1 MRDEVTYST
10 TYPTDV
16 RSRYPHL
23 VLAQVHLSRR
33 EFDEASAEADRAVS
47 ARPSCPA
54 AFTLKASVLNYLGR
68 SREAIEHAQ
77 FAVRLTPVV
86 PPSPMFPAILASAF
100 YGSERHE
107 EAIAA
112 AKTSI
117 ELDTRNVDPYLIMAA
132 SSVVQGH
139 GEEARLAARNV
150 LKLRPDFRLA
160 AFADSQPYKDQK
172 HLDRL
177 TDQLRRAGL
186 E

>member
-1 MRDEVTYST
+1 
-10 TYPTDV
+10 
-16 RSRYPHL
+16 
-23 VLAQVHLSRR
+23 
-33 EFDEASAEADRAVS
+33 
-47 ARPSCPA
+47 
-54 AFTLKASVLNYLGR
+54 
-68 SREAIEHAQ
+68 
-77 FAVRLTPVV
+77 
-86 PPSPMFPAILASAF
+86 MFPAILASAF

-117 ELDTRNVDPYLIMAA
+117 ELDARSVDPYLIMAA

-139 GEEARLAARNV
+139 GEEARQAARNV
-150 LKLRPDFRLA
+150 LKLQPDFSLA

-177 TDQLRRAGL
+177 TDQLRTSEL